1 MSGFK
6 DHFSRQSTAYSLHR
20 PGYPVELIGYV
31 ASRAPDRTVAVD
43 CATGNGQAA
52 VQFAE
57 HFDVVLAVDG
67 SHSQLTRARK
77 QARVHYA
84 TALAES
90 LPVRTA
96 CASLI
101 VAAQAAHWFDFD
113 RYYAEC
119 RRALKPGGIVAAW
132 TYQTFRIDPR
142 IDASIGEFYSGEVG
156 PYWPPE
162 RVYVEQGY
170 RTLPFPLAEEAAP
183 RFELETDWTLEQVMG
198 YLATWSSVQR
208 YKDARGLDP
217 LPPVEARLRKL
228 WPDGEPRRVRW
239 PIYLRIGRV

>member
-1 MSGFK
+1 
-6 DHFSRQSTAYSLHR
+6 
-20 PGYPVELIGYV
+20 
-31 ASRAPDRTVAVD
+31 
-43 CATGNGQAA
+43 
-52 VQFAE
+52 
-57 HFDVVLAVDG
+57 
-67 SHSQLTRARK
+67 
-77 QARVHYA
+77 VHYA

-90 LPVRTA
+90 LPLRTA

-119 RRALKPGGIVAAW
+119 RRALKPGGVVAAW

-208 YKDARGLDP
+208 YKDARGTRSP
-217 LPPVEARLRKL
+217 AAGRGAAAQVVAR
-228 WPDGEPRRVRW
+228 RRTAARSVADLSANRA
-239 PIYLRIGRV
+239 RVTTA